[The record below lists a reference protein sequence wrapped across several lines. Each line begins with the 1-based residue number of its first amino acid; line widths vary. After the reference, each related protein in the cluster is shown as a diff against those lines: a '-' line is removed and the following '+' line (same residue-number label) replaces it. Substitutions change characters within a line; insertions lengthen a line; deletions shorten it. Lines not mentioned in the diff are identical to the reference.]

1 MKKIGALILFII
13 VSSTVTLAQ
22 KTQLKGVV
30 VDALSKEEIA
40 FATIAIYNISEIVDG
55 NSADEKG
62 RFQLVTNKKLT
73 HIEVSFIGYKRKQL
87 QVSDFENSKELVIEL
102 VIDDSNLETVIIE
115 GKPSTTQLKIDRKI
129 INLGRDI
136 QNSGVNALEAFDQIP
151 EVETDIAAGTISL
164 RGSDNIRVLINGKP
178 SALSAVEVLQQL
190 PASHINKI
198 ELITSPSAKYQ
209 ADGIS
214 GIINIILKKNSSL
227 GLNLALNSSVGT
239 KRHAYGISG
248 NYNFNSVNFRINAS
262 KANSRM
268 IDHQTIFREFTNG
281 YTENIVTPYKFD
293 GTVYTISSG
302 MDLYIKDRHEL
313 SFEIDY
319 IEDTHDYFNNSSFT
333 NVTDANN
340 YQSLRTME
348 HFHYNTI
355 FNTNYRLKFDED
367 SHFLEF
373 DYNLNISNNDY
384 PLSDLKDDLLLSKQ
398 FLTEDFV
405 LQTLA
410 MDYNLTVSDKV
421 IIETGLAWNT
431 QALESQRLFSSE
443 DEPETNNIFN
453 YDEYLLG
460 AYAVS
465 KFSFGALNL
474 QAGLRYEYFK
484 STSESDVDDIETQQ
498 KFSNVFPSVHLS
510 YVINENN
517 TFNLGYSK
525 RVSRPNFHHVN
536 AFQVVNPLFIWEYIP
551 NITPEFSDNFEL
563 SYQKRI
569 QGLNLGL
576 STFYR
581 HRKDVVLWRE
591 SVQDDKPLFRYENS
605 GVYDSYGFEATAT
618 YKVTRFWDSR
628 LTANYYF
635 TKIAQSNLVTWDDTY
650 SSTIQF
656 KNTIEI
662 NKKITADFSYLYL
675 PKRQSLFNYVKPR
688 KRLDLS
694 FRGKFITNKLL
705 VNLRL
710 VDVFNSY
717 KFKRI
722 SKTENLN
729 QTTNWDFQSQTS
741 NFLLSLNYKLF
752 ENKGKTRQR
761 KDRNYNE
768 APID

>member
-1 MKKIGALILFII
+1 MKKIGALILFLT
-13 VSSTVTLAQ
+13 VFSTVSLAQ

-30 VDALSKEEIA
+30 VDALTQEEIA
-40 FATIAIYNISEIVDG
+40 FATIAVYNNSEIVDG

-62 RFQLVTNKKLT
+62 RFQLLTNKKLT

-87 QVSDFENSKELVIEL
+87 RVSDFQNLNELYIEL
-102 VIDDSNLETVIIE
+102 TIDDNNLETVIIE

-129 INLGRDI
+129 INLGSDI

-151 EVETDIAAGTISL
+151 EIETDIAAGTISL

-190 PASHINKI
+190 PTSHINKV

-214 GIINIILKKNSSL
+214 GILNIILKKNSSL

-239 KRHAYGISG
+239 KRHGYGISG
-248 NYNFNSVNFRINAS
+248 NYNLESVNFRLTAS
-262 KANSRM
+262 KANRKM

-281 YTENIVTPYKFD
+281 YTENIVTPYRFD
-293 GTVYTISSG
+293 GIVYTISSG
-302 MDLYIKDRHEL
+302 MDLYIKDQHEL

-333 NVTDANN
+333 YVTDANN
-340 YQSLRTME
+340 YQSLRMME

-355 FNTNYRLKFDED
+355 FNTNYRLKFDEN

-384 PLSDLKDDLLLSKQ
+384 PLSDLKNDLLLSKQ

-405 LQTLA
+405 LQALA
-410 MDYNLTVSDKV
+410 MDYTLPVSDKV
-421 IIETGLAWNT
+421 IIETGLAWNS
-431 QALESQRLFSSE
+431 QALESQRLFSLE
-443 DEPETNNIFN
+443 EGGETNNVFN
-453 YDEYLLG
+453 YNEQVFG
-460 AYAVS
+460 AYAMS
-465 KFSFGALNL
+465 KFSLGTLNL

-484 STSESDVDDIETQQ
+484 SISKNDVDDIETQQ

-510 YVINENN
+510 YVINDN
-517 TFNLGYSK
+517 TTLNLGYSK

-536 AFQVVNPLFIWEYIP
+536 AFQVVNPLFIWEYNP
-551 NITPEFSDNFEL
+551 NVTPEFSDNIEL

-569 QGLNLGL
+569 QGFNLGL

-591 SVQDDKPLFRYENS
+591 SVKDEKPLFRYENS
-605 GVYDSYGFEATAT
+605 GIYNSYGVETTAT
-618 YKVTRFWDSR
+618 YKVTGFWDSR
-628 LTANYYF
+628 LTVNYYF

-662 NKKITADFSYLYL
+662 NKKITADISYLYL
-675 PKRQSLFNYVKPR
+675 PKRQSSFNYVKPR

-694 FRGKFITNKLL
+694 VRGKFIANKLL

-710 VDVFNSY
+710 VDIFNSY

-722 SKTENLN
+722 SKTGRLN
-729 QTTNWDFQSQTS
+729 QTTIWDFQSQTS